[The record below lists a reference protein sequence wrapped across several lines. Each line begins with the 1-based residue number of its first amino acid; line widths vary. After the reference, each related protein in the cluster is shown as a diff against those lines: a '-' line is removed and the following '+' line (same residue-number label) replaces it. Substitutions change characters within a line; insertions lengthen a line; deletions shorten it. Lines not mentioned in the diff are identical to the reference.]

1 MRQRARCPSIAI
13 TLRDVAGALMFGLLA
28 VAVTLPAASGWIGR
42 GRGVLLLGLFG
53 TFLLS
58 TLRAAV

>member
-1 MRQRARCPSIAI
+1 M
-13 TLRDVAGALMFGLLA
+13 AGALMFGLLA